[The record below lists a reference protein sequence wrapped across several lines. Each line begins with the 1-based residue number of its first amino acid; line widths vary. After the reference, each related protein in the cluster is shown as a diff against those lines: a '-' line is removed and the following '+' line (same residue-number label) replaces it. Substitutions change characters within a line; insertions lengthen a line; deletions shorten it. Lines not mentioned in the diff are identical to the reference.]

1 MAPPKYYKLEN
12 EKVVR
17 CSMMEAFQ
25 EHRDVEVTKVE
36 GGKIITV
43 LDVKTGD
50 LVTYSWVNE
59 KYKELGTKKTVKEA
73 QEFHKKKTKNRKV
86 KKCQS

>member
-1 MAPPKYYKLEN
+1 
-12 EKVVR
+12 
-17 CSMMEAFQ
+17 MMEAFQ

-50 LVTYSWVNE
+50 LVTY
-59 KYKELGTKKTVKEA
+59 KLGER
-73 QEFHKKKTKNRKV
+73 EI
-86 KKCQS
+86 